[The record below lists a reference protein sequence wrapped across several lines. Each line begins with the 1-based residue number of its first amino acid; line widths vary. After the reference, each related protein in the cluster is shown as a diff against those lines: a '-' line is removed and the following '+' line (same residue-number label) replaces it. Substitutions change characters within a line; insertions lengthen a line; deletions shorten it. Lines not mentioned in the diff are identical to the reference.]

1 MLGVVINRVSHFSR
15 TEIAA
20 TFAAGSVAIL
30 ISGLQPILLGAI
42 VREGIMTLSL
52 AGAMAG
58 VEALFIGIG
67 LVIATA
73 LSQTHRLRTVAVCG
87 LVGLALGNFTCAIF
101 PDARSLFIL
110 RSFTGVMSGIIIWA
124 VTSVLIRTKLPG
136 RIMGYFVATYT
147 ALQGACV
154 LLLALYLMEIFGWRS
169 CFLLI
174 WGASMLALIFA
185 LKLPLHVAKL
195 PKVIKTKLKLSLP
208 VTCLCLIVF
217 LQLIAFMSIWV
228 FLEPIGEW
236 GGISLQ
242 SIQLI
247 LSVSL
252 FVQVLGA
259 AVGGYLA
266 DKIPVALTL
275 AVASA
280 FIIIIGAY
288 FFSLSQSTVQFFYV
302 ASLVFSFLW
311 MLILPFHT
319 QFAIEIDPSG
329 NLALNI
335 PVLQILGSVTAPVL
349 GGILV
354 MGGDARNVMKLA
366 VSCSVAALLMT
377 VLVIILLKRR
387 TNFTLH

>member
-1 MLGVVINRVSHFSR
+1 
-15 TEIAA
+15 
-20 TFAAGSVAIL
+20 
-30 ISGLQPILLGAI
+30 
-42 VREGIMTLSL
+42 MTLSL

-58 VEALFIGIG
+58 IEALFIGIG
-67 LVIATA
+67 LIIATA
-73 LSQTHRLRTVAVCG
+73 LSKTHHLRTVAICA
-87 LVGLALGNFTCAIF
+87 LAGLALGNFACAIF
-101 PDARSLFIL
+101 PDARFLFIL
-110 RSFTGVMSGIIIWA
+110 RSLTGIMSGIIIWA
-124 VTSVLIRTKLPG
+124 VTSVLIRTKFPG
-136 RIMGYFVATYT
+136 RITGYFVATYT
-147 ALQGACV
+147 ALQGVCA
-154 LLLALYLMEIFGWRS
+154 LLLALYLMELFGWQS
-169 CFLLI
+169 CFLLM
-174 WGASMLALIFA
+174 GSASILALIFS
-185 LKLPLHVAKL
+185 LKLPSYVAKL

-242 SIQLI
+242 SIQVI

-259 AVGGYLA
+259 TVGGYLA

-275 AVASA
+275 AIASA
-280 FIIIIGAY
+280 FIIIIGVY
-288 FFSLSQSTVQFFYV
+288 FFSLSQSTMQFFYA

-335 PVLQILGSVTAPVL
+335 PILQILGSVTAPVL

-354 MGGDARNVMKLA
+354 IGGDARNVMKLT
-366 VSCSVAALLMT
+366 VSCSVVALFLT
-377 VLVIILLKRR
+377 VLVIILWKHR
-387 TNFTLH
+387 TKITGH